1 MSKLTY
7 AQVKKLLATV
17 NKTVP
22 DKLNCDDCF
31 ELVAEMAESQIRGD
45 ELSETLKAVQIHFSQ
60 CPCCAYEYAALLEAI
75 HAADE
80 LP

>member
-17 NKTVP
+17 SKTVP
-22 DKLNCDDCF
+22 DKLNRDDGF
-31 ELVAEMAESQIRGD
+31 EFVAEMAETQARGD
-45 ELSETLKAVQIHFSQ
+45 ELSDTLKAVQIHFSQ
-60 CPCCAYEYAALLEAI
+60 CPCCTYEYATLLEAI